1 MLSRSILFTRDLT
14 LDVSVRNRNGRFI
27 FSKYCT
33 MAGTRHTAR
42 GNPIYVQANAAS
54 RHAVSICQS
63 TWFYCPPQWLLT
75 KSYLSFS
82 ILFPSSSPSLSPFP
96 SASYFLLFVHQT
108 EPSCCSTATAVVAA
122 VCAGSRK
129 SQINPFVIP
138 HRSFQPVRIST
149 TRFYATSASSRN
161 SSSFLLRLPVVL
173 SREKTTISSLSF
185 FLSSP
190 FLDSHYPI
198 FIYFFFLLLPLVF
211 RCILTNPRT
220 RSVSPFFCI
229 FSPYIPSPISRNLSS
244 GQRFNRVCF
253 VCFSCVNLNSNFL
266 AIQAYRHYD
275 IWRRG
280 LRLKEGFVRVSKLR
294 SSQSR
299 TPTGIGRHAKRRT
312 RQRDLLKQ
320 REQKRFFKLFVFLF
334 LAKSRTIHSVPSSF
348 FWYNYRAIIT
358 SSSVFSFGS
367 DHRSFELCRAMPRLL
382 IVIKERQFGK
392 YEKIRNFFLPKRKR
406 FSSSS
411 HHVTFIRLMSSHFL
425 P

>member
-1 MLSRSILFTRDLT
+1 M
-14 LDVSVRNRNGRFI
+14 
-27 FSKYCT
+27 
-33 MAGTRHTAR
+33 
-42 GNPIYVQANAAS
+42 
-54 RHAVSICQS
+54 
-63 TWFYCPPQWLLT
+63 
-75 KSYLSFS
+75 
-82 ILFPSSSPSLSPFP
+82 
-96 SASYFLLFVHQT
+96 
-108 EPSCCSTATAVVAA
+108 
-122 VCAGSRK
+122 CAGSRK

-149 TRFYATSASSRN
+149 TRFYATSASSPN

-198 FIYFFFLLLPLVF
+198 FIFFILSSFTPLVF
-211 RCILTNPRT
+211 RCILTNPRA
-220 RSVSPFFCI
+220 RSASPFFCI
-229 FSPYIPSPISRNLSS
+229 FFPLIYHPYISRNLSS

-320 REQKRFFKLFVFLF
+320 REQRDFLSY
-334 LAKSRTIHSVPSSF
+334 LSSF
-348 FWYNYRAIIT
+348 FWQNRERSALFHSIRP
-358 SSSVFSFGS
+358 SFGIFIALLLHHRAYSRS
-367 DHRSFELCRAMPRLL
+367 DRIIVRLSYVALL
-382 IVIKERQFGK
+382 IAIKERQFGK